1 MDLEGVLVSKHIRA
15 GKKRYSSRILEVR
28 FLVTGHKEPGASGDA
43 GEEKTMRRSAVVLVA
58 VGTLVIVPVALAEHG
73 SAWPPPPGPV
83 LGPGDSV
90 PICHAT
96 GSETNPFVA
105 NHPSSAGVLNG
116 HWGSDHQ
123 GGEDIIPPFQ
133 FQQNANAEVDQTA
146 SSGQNWDAEG
156 QALWANECELA
167 EGGGAGGNPPPP
179 PEPPSGGGAGA
190 GGGGGGGSLGGEAA
204 GGGGQGALPFTGLPF
219 AVLGLAGLA
228 LLLGGLGLMR
238 SGRTR

>member
-1 MDLEGVLVSKHIRA
+1 MDLGEILVSKHIRA
-15 GKKRYSSRILEVR
+15 GKNACNSRILEAR
-28 FLVTGHKEPGASGDA
+28 FLVTGHKEPGTSGDA
-43 GEEKTMRRSAVVLVA
+43 GEEKTMRRFAVVLVA
-58 VGTLVIVPVALAEHG
+58 VGTLAIVPAALAEHG

-156 QALWANECELA
+156 QAMWANECELA
-167 EGGGAGGNPPPP
+167 AGGGGVSPGGEEGGGEA
-179 PEPPSGGGAGA
+179 GAGA
-190 GGGGGGGSLGGEAA
+190 GGGGGSLGGEAA
-204 GGGGQGALPFTGLPF
+204 GGGQGALPFTGLPF

>member
-1 MDLEGVLVSKHIRA
+1 
-15 GKKRYSSRILEVR
+15 
-28 FLVTGHKEPGASGDA
+28 
-43 GEEKTMRRSAVVLVA
+43 MRRFAVVLIA
-58 VGTLVIVPVALAEHG
+58 VGTLLVVPAALAEHG

-96 GSETNPFVA
+96 GSATNPFVA

-146 SSGQNWDAEG
+146 SSGQNWDVEG

-167 EGGGAGGNPPPP
+167 GGGGGGATTGGDNGG
-179 PEPPSGGGAGA
+179 GGGAGA
-190 GGGGGGGSLGGEAA
+190 GGGGGESLGETAA
-204 GGGGQGALPFTGLPF
+204 GGAGAGALPFTGLPVWIVLLAGVSLVSGGF
-219 AVLGLAGLA
+219 AVL
-228 LLLGGLGLMR
+228 R
-238 SGRTR
+238 WVRPDH

>member
-1 MDLEGVLVSKHIRA
+1 
-15 GKKRYSSRILEVR
+15 
-28 FLVTGHKEPGASGDA
+28 
-43 GEEKTMRRSAVVLVA
+43 MRRFAVLLVA
-58 VGTLVIVPVALAEHG
+58 VGTLVLVPAALAEHG

-146 SSGQNWDAEG
+146 SSGQNWDADG
-156 QALWANECELA
+156 QALWASGCELA
-167 EGGGAGGNPPPP
+167 GGGGGGGTTTGGGTTGGTTTGGTTG
-179 PEPPSGGGAGA
+179 SGGAGA

-204 GGGGQGALPFTGLPF
+204 AVEAGGPLPFTGFPVWL
-219 AVLGLAGLA
+219 VLLAGLSLIGGGFAA
-228 LLLGGLGLMR
+228 LR
-238 SGRTR
+238 WVRPDR